1 MSRPEDLIQDEIE
14 HPEQTRQLQ
23 QSYPLSQADQRS
35 LLRIRTRLL
44 AQRSASLPPA
54 ARIEEMQTEP
64 MRALFNEPLER
75 PLVGQFL
82 PPRVPQLSR
91 PKKKAVSTWRLV
103 ALVAVPC
110 VVVLSGT
117 WYALTHVLTSTGH
130 PVSPRVTPTSV
141 PGQKPAFFTLAD
153 LKMTSATTGWAR
165 MTDMSSRQGLF
176 TIARTIDGGKTWQSF
191 DFQGQPAG
199 LIGHFFL
206 NDQAAWV
213 IMGSSVDAH
222 TSMTVMRTTDGG
234 QHWTTLHMP
243 PAMENITFLD
253 QQHGWAWA
261 SGPLAGVPATRTLY
275 KTVDGGATWIRLG
288 MMSTNRTPGDLAPGA
303 LPFSEFF
310 GLTFLTP
317 QRGWAIIYSSQV
329 SERAF
334 LYLTQD
340 GGKTWQL
347 QHLPQPATGP
357 IPGIHTTLQVNSQPG
372 PFVSMEAPKFSTQQ
386 DGILSIVLQLS
397 TQKPLQAYVYAT
409 SDGGQSWSPVGAPIE
424 GTSRSAR
431 YAFILD
437 TTRLL
442 LVDDKTITIYV
453 LVHGQWQTQDTSR
466 VVGVMSI
473 SFVDGQHGW
482 VYASQQSGNQAIGT
496 LYATSDGGK
505 SWRKIMQHIITTQS
519 SNPQGG

>member
-14 HPEQTRQLQ
+14 HPEQTWQLQ

-44 AQRSASLPPA
+44 TQRSPSLPPA

-64 MRALFNEPLER
+64 LRALFNEPLER
-75 PLVGQFL
+75 PLAGQFL
-82 PPRVPQLSR
+82 PPRVSQPSR

-103 ALVAVPC
+103 ALVAVLC

-117 WYALTHVLTSTGH
+117 WYALT
-130 PVSPRVTPTSV
+130 SV
-141 PGQKPAFFTLAD
+141 PGQKPASFALAD

-165 MTDMSSRQGLF
+165 MTDMSSGQELF
-176 TIARTIDGGKTWQSF
+176 MIARTTDGGKTWQSF

-213 IMGSSVDAH
+213 IMGTSTDAH
-222 TSMTVMRTTDGG
+222 TNMTVMRTIDGG

-243 PAMENITFLD
+243 PEMENITFLD

-261 SGPLAGVPATRTLY
+261 FGPLAGVPPSLTLY
-275 KTVDGGATWIRLG
+275 KTVDGGATWIKLV
-288 MMSTNRTPGDLAPGA
+288 MISTHRTPGDLAPGA

-317 QRGWAIIYSSQV
+317 QRGWAIIYPSQV
-329 SERAF
+329 SEHAF

-347 QHLPQPATGP
+347 QHLP
-357 IPGIHTTLQVNSQPG
+357 H
-372 PFVSMEAPKFSTQQ
+372 
-386 DGILSIVLQLS
+386 
-397 TQKPLQAYVYAT
+397 
-409 SDGGQSWSPVGAPIE
+409 
-424 GTSRSAR
+424 
-431 YAFILD
+431 
-437 TTRLL
+437 
-442 LVDDKTITIYV
+442 
-453 LVHGQWQTQDTSR
+453 
-466 VVGVMSI
+466 
-473 SFVDGQHGW
+473 
-482 VYASQQSGNQAIGT
+482 
-496 LYATSDGGK
+496 
-505 SWRKIMQHIITTQS
+505 
-519 SNPQGG
+519 